1 MLSVKSILNI
11 EDLSLED
18 IDLVLSNT
26 DSFLEVL
33 GRDLKKVPTLR
44 GKTIINLFFEPS
56 TRTKTSFE
64 LAAKRMNADLVNFS
78 APASSLKKGESI
90 IDTVKT
96 IIAMKVDLII
106 VRHPD
111 SGAAKFIFIKTN
123 IPVINAGD
131 GKNEHPTQA
140 LLDLYTIKKRF
151 KDFKKV
157 KVAIVGD
164 ILNSRVARSNIKLFK
179 KVGFDVSV
187 VSPPMLLPEN
197 MDYFNVDIKNN
208 IDDVIGEVD
217 VIYMLRMQFERHS
230 RKLYPSVREYNE
242 YLSLNMDRVSKMKKE
257 SIVMH
262 PGPVNRGIEISEEVM
277 NLSGKGSDRLLINTQ
292 VTYGVAVRMALLYLL
307 LGQ

>member
-217 VIYMLRMQFERHS
+217 VIYMLRMQFERHN
-230 RKLYPSVREYNE
+230 RELYPSVREYNE

>member
-1 MLSVKSILNI
+1 MLSVRSILNI

-18 IDLVLSNT
+18 INLVLSNA

-33 GRDLKKVPTLR
+33 KRDLKKVPTLR

-78 APASSLKKGESI
+78 APTSSLKKGESI

-111 SGAAKFIFIKTN
+111 SGAAKFIFEKTN

-140 LLDLYTIKKRF
+140 LLDLHTIKKRF

-179 KVGFDVSV
+179 KMGFDVSV

-197 MDYFNVDIKNN
+197 
-208 IDDVIGEVD
+208 
-217 VIYMLRMQFERHS
+217 S
-230 RKLYPSVREYNE
+230 RKLYPSIREYKE
-242 YLSLNMDRVSKMKKE
+242 YLGLDMDRASKMKKE

-277 NLSGKGSDRLLINTQ
+277 NLSGKSAGRLLIDTQ

>member
-18 IDLVLSNT
+18 INLVLSNA

-33 GRDLKKVPTLR
+33 KRDLKKVPTLR

-78 APASSLKKGESI
+78 APTSSLKKGESI
-90 IDTVKT
+90 IDTVRT

-111 SGAAKFIFIKTN
+111 SGAAKFIFEKTN

-140 LLDLYTIKKRF
+140 LLDLYTIRKRF

-179 KVGFDVSV
+179 KMGFDVSV

-197 MDYFNVDIKNN
+197 MDYFNVDIKHN

-242 YLSLNMDRVSKMKKE
+242 YLGLNMDRVNKMKKE

-277 NLSGKGSDRLLINTQ
+277 NLNDKGSDRLLIDTQ

-307 LGQ
+307 LG

>member
-18 IDLVLSNT
+18 INLVLSNT

-33 GRDLKKVPTLR
+33 ERDLKKVPTLR

-78 APASSLKKGESI
+78 APTSSL
-90 IDTVKT
+90 
-96 IIAMKVDLII
+96 
-106 VRHPD
+106 
-111 SGAAKFIFIKTN
+111 GAAKFIFKKTN

-140 LLDLYTIKKRF
+140 LLDLYTIGKRF

-179 KVGFDVSV
+179 KMGFDVSV

-197 MDYFNVDIKNN
+197 MDYFSVDIKHN
-208 IDDVIGEVD
+208 IDDVIEEVD
-217 VIYMLRMQFERHS
+217 VLYMLRMQFERHS
-230 RKLYPSVREYNE
+230 RKLYPSIREYNE
-242 YLSLNMDRVSKMKKE
+242 YLGLNMDRVSKMKKE

-277 NLSGKGSDRLLINTQ
+277 NLSGKSADRLLINTQ

>member
-140 LLDLYTIKKRF
+140 LLDLHTIKKRF

-217 VIYMLRMQFERHS
+217 VIYMLRMQFERHN
-230 RKLYPSVREYNE
+230 RELYPSVREYNE